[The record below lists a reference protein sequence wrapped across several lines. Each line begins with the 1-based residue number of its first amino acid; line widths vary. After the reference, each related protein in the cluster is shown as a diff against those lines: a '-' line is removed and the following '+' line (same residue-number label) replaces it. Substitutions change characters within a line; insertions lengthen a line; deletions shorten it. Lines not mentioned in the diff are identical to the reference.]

1 MDMTFAGIGLHVF
14 IAMFFAVH
22 VVRSGQPMYWLIILF
37 IFPLFGS
44 AVYFFAVYLPNF
56 RLDHRARRVMS
67 AAAKVLDPQREMR
80 DAKAAFE
87 EMPTAQ
93 NQIRL
98 AEAQLELGMSEE
110 AVKNYEACLQGP
122 FLSSLEIRFG
132 AARAFVECKRYQDA
146 IIHLEAIQCIDQ
158 AFRLEAVTLLLA
170 RSYAGVGRSAE
181 ARAKFESAVA
191 RYGTFQARAEYAI
204 WALSIRDNAAAARL
218 QAEID
223 QISKRWSPQARVLNA
238 ATMHRLNAARE
249 LSGKGF

>member
-14 IAMFFAVH
+14 IALFFAIH
-22 VVRSGQPMYWLIILF
+22 VVRTGQPMYWLIILF

-44 AVYFFAVYLPNF
+44 VVYFFAIYLPNF
-56 RLDHRARRVMS
+56 RLDHRARRVMT
-67 AAAKVLDPQREMR
+67 AAAKVIDPQRELR
-80 DAKAAFE
+80 NAKAAFE
-87 EMPTAQ
+87 DMPTAQ

-98 AEAQLELGMSEE
+98 AESQLELGMSEE

-132 AARAFVECKRYQDA
+132 AARAYVECKRYQDA
-146 IIHLEAIQCIDQ
+146 IIHLEAIQGMDQ

-170 RSYAGVGRSAE
+170 RSYAGVGRNAE
-181 ARAKFESAVA
+181 ARARFESAVA

-204 WALSIRDNAAAARL
+204 WALSIGDEATAARI

-223 QISKRWSPQARVLNA
+223 QITKRWSPEAKQLNA
-238 ATMHRLNAARE
+238 ASMQRLNAARG
-249 LSGKGF
+249 LSGNFP